1 MNVGFY
7 TQALGLGRSPKDTQ
21 IYDLWCENG
30 SYDYT
35 VGALD
40 NFWRGVENLYV
51 QPHYGGPVT
60 WAVSQAASMRRM
72 YIEGDLWFFQV
83 NPPSWSAGYA
93 SGGYVSDTFVSGSM
107 QMGSQQQFITRN
119 CDYGSFPN
127 GVWNFM
133 HVGDANPPA
142 EHCSN
147 KNGIPSTVAYDTP
160 VIREKPYIIK
170 ENG

>member
-1 MNVGFY
+1 
-7 TQALGLGRSPKDTQ
+7 
-21 IYDLWCENG
+21 
-30 SYDYT
+30 
-35 VGALD
+35 
-40 NFWRGVENLYV
+40 
-51 QPHYGGPVT
+51 
-60 WAVSQAASMRRM
+60 
-72 YIEGDLWFFQV
+72 
-83 NPPSWSAGYA
+83 
-93 SGGYVSDTFVSGSM
+93 
-107 QMGSQQQFITRN
+107 MGSQQQFITRN

-133 HVGDANPPA
+133 HLGDANPPD